1 MDVFEEIDKKF
12 DLKKKVNN
20 LSKLL
25 VEKRYFLLGGYVC
38 SAETYFD
45 KYYFRQWKYSLG
57 CDNLEEFK
65 TETGIYY
72 QKSDDIGFSFYPYD
86 EISAIKFLQFAFN
99 IVCYMRGEM
108 QKNKYHD
115 ICDETNFFEIFD
127 TRFAYIIS
135 KINQKVVEHPKEN
148 YYLIVPCNDKT
159 KRCADLQTDVNV
171 AFLFYEYTSSLLKGN
186 IDRKRRI
193 LKELSNVYEPMIKTN
208 KKLYP
213 NGPVHDIF
221 DKLGKILNNFN
232 IRHNNS
238 DPKIKEYYKPEL
250 DNFTQKEYEEIYDA
264 CYDLILNATLLN
276 EYTHKTNVI
285 CEKFFKRIEKK
296 EESK

>member
-1 MDVFEEIDKKF
+1 MDIFEEIDKKF
-12 DLKKKVNN
+12 DLKKKIQN

-25 VEKRYFLLGGYVC
+25 LEKNYFVYGGYYC
-38 SAETYFD
+38 SFERMFD
-45 KYYFRQWKYSLG
+45 LNHFKKWEYSYACDDLEDLKMELG
-57 CDNLEEFK
+57 L
-65 TETGIYY
+65 I
-72 QKSDDIGFSFYPYD
+72 YD
-86 EISAIKFLQFAFN
+86 ENGFCPQNDIEAIKFLQFAVN
-99 IVCYMRGEM
+99 MAVYAETKIKEDDYSNVRD
-108 QKNKYHD
+108 KND
-115 ICDETNFFEIFD
+115 FFEIFKN
-127 TRFAYIIS
+127 RFMYILS
-135 KINQKVVEHPKEN
+135 KINQKAVEHPKEN

-193 LKELSNVYEPMIKTN
+193 LKELSNVYEPIIKTN

-221 DKLGKILNNFN
+221 DKLGQILNNFN

-238 DPKIKEYYKPEL
+238 DPKIKGYYKPEL
-250 DNFTQKEYEEIYDA
+250 DNFTQREYEEIYDA

-276 EYTHKTNVI
+276 EYTHKTKVI